1 MVNMIL
7 TNSRGTPV
15 VRRSASER
23 IALLAEKKRLIE
35 AELASL
41 TAREREAERKRDTRR
56 KIIIGAAV
64 LAHTE
69 VDPQFIVTLRHVLNR
84 AVQRPAD
91 RETIADLLRGEDDET
106 PEPAA
111 QPRGQPPAQQD
122 QSACL

>member
-69 VDPQFIVTLRHVLNR
+69 IDPQFIVTLRHVLNR

-91 RETIADLLRGEDDET
+91 RETIADLLRGEAET
-106 PEPAA
+106 PEAAA
-111 QPRGQPPAQQD
+111 QPRSQPPAQQD
-122 QSACL
+122 QSASL

>member
-1 MVNMIL
+1 MIL
-7 TNSRGTPV
+7 TKSRGTPV

-69 VDPQFIVTLRHVLNR
+69 IDPQFIVTLRHVLNR

-91 RETIADLLRGEDDET
+91 RETIADLLRGEDET
-106 PEPAA
+106 PEAAA
-111 QPRGQPPAQQD
+111 QPRSQPPARQD
-122 QSACL
+122 QSASL

>member
-15 VRRSASER
+15 VRRSTSER
-23 IALLAEKKRLIE
+23 RALLAEKKRIIE

-41 TAREREAERKRDTRR
+41 DAREREAERKRDTRR

-69 VDPQFIVTLRHVLNR
+69 IDPQFIVTLRHVLNR

-91 RETIADLLRGEDDET
+91 RETIADLLGGADEA
-106 PEPAA
+106 PVPATQA
-111 QPRGQPPAQQD
+111 GNQPPAPPE
-122 QSACL
+122 QSTSP

>member
-69 VDPQFIVTLRHVLNR
+69 IDPQFIVTLRHVLNR

-91 RETIADLLRGEDDET
+91 RETIADLLRGEDET
-106 PEPAA
+106 PEAAA
-111 QPRGQPPAQQD
+111 QPRSQPPAQQD
-122 QSACL
+122 QSASL